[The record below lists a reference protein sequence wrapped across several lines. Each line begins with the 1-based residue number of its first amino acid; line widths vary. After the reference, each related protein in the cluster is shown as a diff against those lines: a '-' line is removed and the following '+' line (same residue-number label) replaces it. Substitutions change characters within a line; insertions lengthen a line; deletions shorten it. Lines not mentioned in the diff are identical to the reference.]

1 MVLRNAVD
9 NLCIYDPEFSG
20 HAEAFQ
26 KDLGGGT
33 AIVAIQSM
41 DDLKSAIENFSNIRF
56 LDVCLHGTPGMIYF
70 ANRGAMVGSYFGT
83 LTQGSPFLN
92 KGARILFESC
102 EIGKGAEGDKFMDD
116 LAKTMLLGKGGIIGA
131 STVTNYVFMPKSSF
145 SMGAF
150 LAPFSGGTLKV
161 RQYDVNGN
169 RIGSRSVN
177 RYGSVVH

>member
-1 MVLRNAVD
+1 MLLRNAVD

-26 KDLGGGT
+26 KDLGGST

-83 LTQGSPFLN
+83 LTQGSP
-92 KGARILFESC
+92 
-102 EIGKGAEGDKFMDD
+102 
-116 LAKTMLLGKGGIIGA
+116 
-131 STVTNYVFMPKSSF
+131 
-145 SMGAF
+145 
-150 LAPFSGGTLKV
+150 
-161 RQYDVNGN
+161 
-169 RIGSRSVN
+169 
-177 RYGSVVH
+177 